1 MSPLS
6 DHAPPSTGDRE
17 EQLLRDAVAGD
28 EAALEELLLA
38 RHEQLVRHVER
49 KMSSQVQGRVAAE
62 DIVQQTYL
70 QVFKSIG
77 GFQPRGV
84 GAFYAWL
91 KTVAG
96 RKLIDASRSRGR
108 EQLAAKPLAVGADPN
123 GQSGAASLMGL
134 LAASTSGPG
143 GKAMEDELRDAF
155 RVALANLPDNY
166 RMVVQL
172 RYLEDRSLEEV
183 AERLSVSLGAAR
195 GLCHRARQS
204 LRDEIL
210 RLSRYI

>member
-1 MSPLS
+1 MAISS
-6 DHAPPSTGDRE
+6 QNADPSSSDRE
-17 EQLLRDAVAGD
+17 ERLLRDAVAGD
-28 EAALEELLLA
+28 EAALEELLLS
-38 RHEQLVRHVER
+38 RHEQLVRHIDR
-49 KMSSQVQGRVAAE
+49 KISSQVQARVAAE

-108 EQLAAKPLAVGADPN
+108 EQLAAKPLAVGADSQ
-123 GQSGAASLMGL
+123 GQSGAASLMGM
-134 LAASTSGPG
+134 LAASGAGPG
-143 GKAMEDELRDAF
+143 GRAMEDELRDAF

-166 RMVVQL
+166 REVVQL

-183 AERLSVSLGAAR
+183 AERLAITPGAAR
-195 GLCHRARQS
+195 GLCHRARQA